1 MNYCFEAHTCLIA
14 GVTRDAVN
22 VLVDSAIDEL
32 LSLTG
37 RKANIEIVNNIF
49 SRFCVGK

>member
-1 MNYCFEAHTCLIA
+1 MDFIFDAVSSLIM

-37 RKANIEIVNNIF
+37 QKANIEVVNNIF
-49 SRFCVGK
+49 SKFCVGK